1 MKISTRGRYGLR
13 AAIDLAIF
21 GGDEAVSINA
31 IAERQ
36 QLSESY
42 LEQLMAKLRKADIVK
57 SVRGAQGGYM
67 LAHPACEISVGDV
80 LRALEGDLR
89 PVDCLAIK
97 DENKCSN
104 ADLCIT
110 KYVWTRISESI
121 NDTVNNMTL
130 QDLLD
135 QNKNIKADERICDC
149 GL

>member
-1 MKISTRGRYGLR
+1 MKYMLISIIMIAGVVMGNTFTVSARNRMEFIKSLESCVTW
-13 AAIDLAIF
+13 I
-21 GGDEAVSINA
+21 AVSYTH
-31 IAERQ
+31 
-36 QLSESY
+36 L
-42 LEQLMAKLRKADIVK
+42 
-57 SVRGAQGGYM
+57 
-67 LAHPACEISVGDV
+67 SVGDV

-135 QNKNIKADERICDC
+135 QNKNIKTDERICDC